1 MPLRVTSKRPAS
13 APLSSRA
20 ALPFG
25 LPAPPPGHEQ
35 KPPGISLCMIVK
47 NEERF
52 LAQCLRSVADAVDEI
67 IVVDTGSTDK
77 TIEIAKSFGATV
89 IEREWR
95 NDFSWARN
103 ESIAPATKR
112 WILFLDADEELIPES
127 KAALAELRTVPAYR
141 NAVWVRCF
149 NKADDYLGTGDMSH
163 ALIRIFPNDA
173 EIRFRG
179 LIHEFPS
186 CADSPTGLHAVIA
199 PISIVHHGYL
209 KDVVA
214 ERNKGQRNL
223 DIVQAA
229 AEREPEDPFHW
240 FNLGNTAFL
249 MGDFERARDA
259 LEEMFRRNGA
269 ARRGFIPNGYA
280 VLAETYTD
288 KLGNAIRGEQV
299 AREALLVAP
308 HYANAHFQLGKALVA
323 QGRLDEAREA
333 YREAIADGA
342 YAHLQFVIDDQ
353 VYIWKAHCEIGSTFV
368 MQSDDVQA
376 VEWFKKA
383 HAAAPNV
390 QPVQINL
397 ARALLR
403 LERYDEALEVLR
415 AAYETHRDDMSTID
429 YVNALLKTGQGM
441 RALEV
446 ISASHERL
454 SDGAASAVL
463 VAGYQ
468 IAQKN
473 GVEAP
478 ERYLSAAAKRA
489 PGSADILNSLEA
501 ALRHRGDD
509 SAVAEL
515 LAQEAQTQPQT
526 ASDFLRR
533 SFQAIAQSRFA
544 DALAL
549 AQAGVALAPRD
560 ALLHYNAAI
569 AAVNLDDKHLAL
581 EHLEFVEAT
590 HGEAY
595 QRSELLRAV
604 ILRELDRSSEAQAAL
619 DRLLAVAPE
628 QIDALLARASLFEK
642 MSDAAAAEGS
652 LIAAFELDPARVG
665 IELAGFYMRAER
677 YADAAA
683 IAERALASRS

>member
-1 MPLRVTSKRPAS
+1 
-13 APLSSRA
+13 
-20 ALPFG
+20 
-25 LPAPPPGHEQ
+25 
-35 KPPGISLCMIVK
+35 MIVK

-77 TIEIAKSFGATV
+77 TIEIAKGFGATV

-103 ESIAPATKR
+103 ESIAPATRR
-112 WILFLDADEELIPES
+112 WIMFLDADEELVPES
-127 KAALAELRTVPAYR
+127 KVALAQLRTTPAYR
-141 NAVWVRCF
+141 QAVWVRCF

-186 CADSPTGLHAVIA
+186 SADNPTGLQAVIA

-223 DIVQAA
+223 DIVRAA
-229 AEREPEDPFHW
+229 AVQEPEDPFHW

-249 MGDFERARDA
+249 VGDFEGARDA
-259 LEEMFRRNGA
+259 LEEMLRRNGT

-280 VLAETYTD
+280 VLAEVYMD
-288 KLGNAIRGEQV
+288 KLGDPIRGEHF

-323 QGRLDEAREA
+323 RGQLDEARGA

-353 VYIWKAHCEIGSTFV
+353 VYIWKAQSEIGATFV

-383 HAAAPNV
+383 HEAAPNV

-403 LERYDEALEVLR
+403 LERFDEALEVLR
-415 AAYETHRDDMSTID
+415 AAYEMHRDDMSTID
-429 YVNALLKTGQGM
+429 YVNALLKTGQGK

-446 ISASHERL
+446 ISAAHERL

-473 GVEAP
+473 AVEAP

-489 PGSADILNSLEA
+489 PGSADILNPLEA
-501 ALRHRGDD
+501 ELRHRGDD
-509 SAVAEL
+509 DAIRDL

-549 AQAGVALAPRD
+549 AQSGIALAPSD

-569 AAVNLDDKHLAL
+569 AAVNLDNKDLAL
-581 EHLEFVEAT
+581 EHLEFVDASHE
-590 HGEAY
+590 EAY

-604 ILRELDRSSEAQAAL
+604 ILRELDRPSEAKAAL
-619 DRLLAVAPE
+619 DRLLAVAPT
-628 QIDALLARASLFEK
+628 QIDAILARASLWEK
-642 MSDAAAAEGS
+642 MSDAAAAEES